1 MVTECC
7 ACHGYEGRKGIQRH
21 YTTRLPCMTYCL
33 GRVGRL
39 FRDTE
44 EPQCELLIRIRFLV

>member
-21 YTTRLPCMTYCL
+21 YTRRLPCMTYCL